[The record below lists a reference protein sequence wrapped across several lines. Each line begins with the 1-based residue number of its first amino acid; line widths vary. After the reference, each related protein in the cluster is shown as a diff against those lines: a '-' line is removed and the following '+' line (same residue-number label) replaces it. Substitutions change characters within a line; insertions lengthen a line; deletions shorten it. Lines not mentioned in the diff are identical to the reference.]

1 MKSTYQELMDLVAS
15 TIDNAKDAG
24 ELQAKRAQLLSLRY
38 SLARDHD
45 LLDEVLRRLDQ
56 AIQEMG

>member
-38 SLARDHD
+38 SLTRDHD
-45 LLDEVLRRLDQ
+45 LLEEVLRRLDQ

>member
-1 MKSTYQELMDLVAS
+1 MKSTYQELMDLVAC
-15 TIDNAKDAG
+15 TIDNAKDV
-24 ELQAKRAQLLSLRY
+24 EQLQAKRAQLLSLRD

>member
-38 SLARDHD
+38 SLIRDHG